1 VLQLYSL
8 PNELHKE
15 TRPYKLNGYG
25 YGLKNYRGKLK
36 KLKIQYIFTEIQLN
50 EQACE
55 YRSTA
60 TAENTGL

>member
-36 KLKIQYIFTEIQLN
+36 KIKDSVYFYGN
-50 EQACE
+50 
-55 YRSTA
+55 S
-60 TAENTGL
+60 AE